1 MHDVVCPSYTDYFT
15 LIVTTNFGRFFTE
28 KIKEIHVKLD
38 GYEGCH

>member
-1 MHDVVCPSYTDYFT
+1 MHDVVCPSYTDSFT
-15 LIVTTNFGRFFTE
+15 LLVTPHFGRLFTE